1 MPSYLGSSPGVQQP
15 GFPQQPCKIWEMTR
29 AQHRAGSRFLAL
41 LTPGAMVI
49 FPCAYRTHFC
59 IYLSFAMRQNTKSTA
74 TPQAVNKNDDQ
85 AGCKDAWKPLCPHT
99 RPPVPP
105 SHTPTPKP
113 QNGAAQ
119 KQGRNTPHVYIPR
132 HRSFPPKTA
141 SGPRGHNITTAQ
153 QLPAGAPRAAPTHQH
168 LLLLPETQGISQ
180 NWVQGRG
187 LSWPHVSPGL
197 VAVPP
202 GSHLPVLLLVPRSR
216 CHRPRRLPT
225 SRCASQSPAFNK
237 ATPTLP

>member
-1 MPSYLGSSPGVQQP
+1 MQQP

-105 SHTPTPKP
+105 SHTPTPKRRCPEAGKEHPTRLYP
-113 QNGAAQ
+113 QAPLVSPKNSIRTERTQHHYSPTASSRGPSRRSHPPASPSAARNPSNFSELGAR
-119 KQGRNTPHVYIPR
+119 QGFELATRVPR
-132 HRSFPPKTA
+132 AGGRPPRQPPTCAA
-141 SGPRGHNITTAQ
+141 SGPS
-153 QLPAGAPRAAPTHQH
+153 LPVPPAAAPAH
-168 LLLLPETQGISQ
+168 LSL
-180 NWVQGRG
+180 R
-187 LSWPHVSPGL
+187 
-197 VAVPP
+197 VP
-202 GSHLPVLLLVPRSR
+202 VP
-216 CHRPRRLPT
+216 C
-225 SRCASQSPAFNK
+225 F
-237 ATPTLP
+237 

>member
-1 MPSYLGSSPGVQQP
+1 MQEP

-49 FPCAYRTHFC
+49 FPCAYRTPFC
-59 IYLSFAMRQNTKSTA
+59 IYLSFAIRQNTKSTA
-74 TPQAVNKNDDQ
+74 TPHAGNKNDDR
-85 AGCKDAWKPLCPHT
+85 AGCKDAWKPPCPHT

-132 HRSFPPKTA
+132 HCSFPPKTA
-141 SGPRGHNITTAQ
+141 SGPSGPRGQTSPQPNSFQ
-153 QLPAGAPRAAPTHQH
+153 QGPLA
-168 LLLLPETQGISQ
+168 LLPPSSISSCCQKPKEFLRIGCKAGI
-180 NWVQGRG
+180 
-187 LSWPHVSPGL
+187 
-197 VAVPP
+197 
-202 GSHLPVLLLVPRSR
+202 
-216 CHRPRRLPT
+216 
-225 SRCASQSPAFNK
+225 
-237 ATPTLP
+237 